1 MTFNLNTATQI
12 QTGTTKIK
20 MILWSKVFKGDK
32 NYTFNQ
38 KQLLVSPDGSG
49 VDLLLVLHFGKE
61 KEAKVVFR

>member
-20 MILWSKVFKGDK
+20 MILWSKVFKGDT
-32 NYTFNQ
+32 NCTFNQ

-49 VDLLLVLHFGKE
+49 VDLLSLCCVSVKRN
-61 KEAKVVFR
+61 KPK